1 MTRRCVVPL
10 LVVVFVVGVPGS
22 GWTQERFPTKAIEL
36 IIPFGPGGSH
46 DLHAR
51 VLSSVAPQYLGQ
63 PLVVVLKPGGGGAI
77 ASQYVAKARGDG
89 YTLLFGGNG
98 PNTILPQVQEVGYKM
113 REFTPV
119 CMINY
124 SPPLLTVKSDAPWRS
139 AAEYVEF
146 ARANPGKVNF
156 AHTGVWGAGH
166 FPMLMIEA
174 KTGAK
179 VNYVPYDGG
188 GPALL
193 AVASGNAEAAFL
205 FAAQVL
211 PFMRAGRVRVLGVAA
226 PERIDPIKDVPTL
239 QEQGIDVSFTMWRA
253 ILAPSSTPPVRVR
266 VLRDACRKIVADS
279 SFKALMRQLGE
290 PIIYLDG
297 PEFLTF
303 WRNEW
308 DEVGRTLAT
317 IRK

>member
-1 MTRRCVVPL
+1 MSRWRVVGLL
-10 LVVVFVVGVPGS
+10 LVVAAAGMTTA
-22 GWTQERFPTKAIEL
+22 GWAQERFPTKPIEL
-36 IIPFGPGGSH
+36 VIPFAAGGSH

-51 VLSSVAPQYLGQ
+51 VLASVAPPYLGQ

-77 ASQYVAKARGDG
+77 ASKFVAMAKGDG

-98 PNTILPQVQEVGYKM
+98 PNTILPQVQETGYKM

-139 AAEYVEF
+139 AVEYVEF

-166 FPMLMIEA
+166 FPMLMVEA
-174 KTGAK
+174 KTGAR

-193 AVASGNAEAAFL
+193 AVASGNADAAFL

-211 PFMRAGRVRVLGVAA
+211 PFMRAGRVRILGVAA
-226 PERIDPIKDVPTL
+226 PERIDPIRDVPTL
-239 QEQGIDVSFTMWRA
+239 REQGIDVAFTMWRA
-253 ILAPSSTPPVRVR
+253 ILAPSSTLPVRVR
-266 VLRDACRKIVADS
+266 FLRDACRKMVADD

-297 PEFLTF
+297 PDFLTF

-308 DEVGRTLAT
+308 DDVGRTLAT
-317 IRK
+317 VRR